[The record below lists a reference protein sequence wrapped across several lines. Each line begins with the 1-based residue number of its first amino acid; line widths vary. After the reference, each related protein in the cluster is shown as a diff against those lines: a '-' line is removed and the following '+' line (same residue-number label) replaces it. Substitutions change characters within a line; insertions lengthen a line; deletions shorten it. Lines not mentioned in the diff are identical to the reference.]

1 MNTSLISSFLFVSSF
16 VYVAVCLNTVKITSR
31 VRNSNNFWMQKE
43 GRATTNDHLSN
54 SFPTP
59 SLARER
65 IVADVKSAA
74 IRSWGALLSVYIAGA
89 ASPAMAESLE
99 DVNTKL
105 AGYGLPPILFTPPG
119 FTNCQQPICLLYR
132 IFHCQLTFA
141 LPLSYPLVSEF
152 GRGNIREQ
160 MTNPL
165 LVQFAHPSLWV
176 VQKTSVNNNGEA
188 GTISANDYIKGDSAF
203 FFVWQTARSVDLIQA
218 AEKKP
223 IIRDFIL
230 KVKRGSDDA
239 PYYIVDFGYEL
250 NTEAGFLIERRGVM
264 SLTAVGKDQLQ
275 GLVTVST
282 GKRFRNG
289 LEATLRPIA
298 ESFRVYRL
306 NSGIFSTSKPSSS

>member
-1 MNTSLISSFLFVSSF
+1 MNITSSIFHILICFNIIANIRS
-16 VYVAVCLNTVKITSR
+16 TVRIVSR
-31 VRNSNNFWMQKE
+31 VRHSNLCNRLMMQKE
-43 GRATTNDHLSN
+43 GSGADDFLAG

-59 SLARER
+59 LLTRQR
-65 IVADVKSAA
+65 IASGVQSAA
-74 IRSWGALLSVYIAGA
+74 IRSWGALLSVYIAGV
-89 ASPAMAESLE
+89 ASPSRAVAESLE
-99 DVNTKL
+99 DVNVKL
-105 AGYGLPPILFTPPG
+105 AGYSLPPILFTPPG
-119 FTNCQQPICLLYR
+119 FTN
-132 IFHCQLTFA
+132 
-141 LPLSYPLVSEF
+141 LVSEF

-203 FFVWQTARSVDLIQA
+203 FYVWQTPRAVDLTSA
-218 AEKKP
+218 DNKS
-223 IIRDFIL
+223 IIKEFIL
-230 KVKRGSDDA
+230 KSLSQKGDPVDVLKVFKVVEVKRGSDT

-250 NTEAGFLIERRGVM
+250 NTEAGFLIDRRAIM

-275 GLVTVST
+275 GLVAVST

-306 NSGIFSTSKPSSS
+306 NSGIFSTSTPSSPSS

>member
-119 FTNCQQPICLLYR
+119 FTN
-132 IFHCQLTFA
+132 
-141 LPLSYPLVSEF
+141 LVSEF